1 MSTKS
6 EQFSAKI
13 RNLTDYQ
20 NRILHN
26 IAPLPTGTDIAN
38 TLRYFIH
45 TLRSILKEAPAD
57 LGDVKHSARR
67 RLNPRLPHYPSLDY
81 LCLYET
87 LDSLIEIVPSV
98 QYGQS
103 DLGQAIQQLFG
114 CILWFLEPE
123 IVDTIPHTVASTL
136 AIFPAALQKETV
148 DLLCTTLLPI
158 CLSEVQSIEG
168 DTYASMSVSAV
179 IMLVLQHCK
188 NKAHHAQLMECIMT
202 YKKDVYKDI
211 LCTIAFG
218 PSSARGAAANL
229 LFHYWP
235 SLVPANVEDRDF
247 SYTCWKP
254 IMCQRSNCLSPVNN
268 AAVKMCMDP
277 VIAGKYSK
285 HPPPLYLCQVCS
297 DYVNREI
304 SDCKPFLNVLQP
316 QEIVS
321 KICENKNCS
330 SMDKTALFTCYS
342 SECTGYHGNRPI
354 RYCTSCNSYIHADR
368 KDHIIQDFPADPLSC
383 DKETQSYLC
392 EAIISLLKEAHVI
405 EKDPLMAAAEA
416 ETNTDA
422 LSQPSENEVL
432 DLEGGEGDSRL
443 LSRFGLWLLIEKC
456 NPTERTPDEVVGR
469 LLSMAFQW
477 FGFTAT
483 LTQDS
488 VALESLKA
496 DYVTKWLMKILK
508 SHFNVFVSCLLPQ
521 PPDYARVGGD
531 YDSLCS
537 RITELLGGLRKV
549 FSLTPYNAVTFEVWD
564 YIMPHWMEC
573 ICCDIPDEELS
584 QLQDVL
590 CRLFDVDMSPLPFS
604 TEKLF
609 NFVACRFRGMAAND
623 QEKALL
629 WLQILTETDIVIPLK
644 LLLSIFSDGLT
655 SMSKIQLAKQKQRD
669 QQRAASQT
677 AETPAGPEQQQQQQQ
692 QQAPDEVAVET
703 PGAPPTEPTVAA
715 APPSVAPPAGAGP
728 GTEGGVVVGGVPV
741 EPPHVKIDPSPDD
754 GPIQE
759 QDEEQI
765 LRCFVLMLDMLNI
778 QVDLQYLPFHQGMEN
793 SQSKDFVSLLT
804 QTLSMTWLDP
814 HRCTNPRGLGRF
826 QQAPSGQPPTRALG
840 PCPTCELWGIYFQL
854 ALKLLEHISPVS
866 ETKVCDM
873 PEVSEYQFE
882 KFLEDGLA
890 KAKALNNDVKGKKNR
905 MAERGSSK
913 QKRFTKTKDPGKGFL
928 SATEMKPVEV
938 FTAETVKLPSAKDLK
953 AEKEKAVKKAT
964 AGDKSAKGKKDGDNG
979 STKEA
984 RFKLEELPKSI
995 QLLYVLL
1002 KEVPRQTDPDVLLN
1016 LFNCIKILVLNAECL
1031 RQAAK
1036 DHDAFLKY
1044 AQNNLLIPSFWNLL
1058 EGELSHVNEILVPL
1072 FLHSLALPHG
1082 SDAMW
1087 NLLQRDVE
1095 SDDWKARFRAVER
1108 VTALLRFVEKKSL
1121 GNNSVIMCSLACA
1134 FSTLVAATDDICP
1147 AVSSRAMIML
1157 ETIPKK
1163 VIKVLVGCLEFQW
1176 DCVIEDRVM
1185 ILNALYKLQHFL
1197 SDMIILSWEFFMNR
1211 LDTLALEA
1219 HVEMEQNK
1227 EFPFPIDLSRSQAG
1241 AGDRMDTFL
1250 NKQTRARVA
1259 RSQSET
1265 NSSLKP
1271 RCLSSFNL
1279 KSDFKRRSMSSPA
1292 TTNGF
1297 SRIQFAPTIRSTYS
1311 RLSESSEQSVGP
1323 LGDALFDDGHLQTVQ
1338 EEQPAD
1344 IPPMDLSSLDKE
1356 TVHKLI
1362 SLLMKF
1368 MTRESSADEEQT
1380 SGRAM
1385 NSVKGRNMMRKST
1398 VLRHLSVLM
1407 GYNQVEKCFIL
1418 APQQLRESAVFYAFM
1433 AGAPKMLDHN
1443 VKVGNIL
1450 LPMIMELFAYS
1461 PSPQKSPQDMQPHDY
1476 TLWFLEPHCR
1486 HSWLMSVLIILYK
1499 YNFDQLELKAEV
1511 KSLMRITI
1519 NTLEAQR
1526 HQCKPKRPE
1535 PPSPEDIWGATT
1547 PLEKKRSES
1556 SLIQAVGE
1564 GEEQDNGEEVS
1575 SNASAGPSSPLIPVA
1590 PREIPA
1596 GLHQQVECEPD
1607 MLFVPEEEV
1616 TALPIKKSNLS
1627 FVASTIV
1634 EVEEENEESVE
1645 ALEPLNKVEAIPAKA
1660 LMVSKEEP
1668 VSVQAV
1674 PRVVTEMAKVER
1686 QALEPSLMSA
1696 KVESF
1701 FSPFEKSKLQP
1712 RFRSKKQRKMG
1723 VATISSN
1730 ALSQRIDNKLGG
1742 GGKQGELSLDLSA
1755 AGAGGGINAGI
1766 TKGGLTRKS
1775 KEKGKKRSQKLKE
1788 QAKTPEKKSSVYSA
1802 AKRYH
1807 EDKNFM
1813 ALTKCTDCGVLLEEY
1828 DDDTVSLA
1836 IVVLSALVHRDPELA
1851 APLLLEMLQ
1860 VVARIASG
1868 IFSPWQAESIGSPPG
1883 HCCTVA
1889 KQFLRCTLHQLAPN
1903 GIFPQLFLS
1912 KIEDGDFLKTMAV
1925 ALTDFSD
1932 LSPLDAVSFLLEGL
1946 NEKKTLPSLRIL
1958 LVLMNLAEYMENLP
1972 LEGSSAWG
1980 NLISLF
1986 ETFFRKLAF
1995 ALPESCDTNDL
2006 FRIMIVILKSPAT
2019 KTLST
2024 LLDPMTKLIS
2034 YVIQNCHFKLKLL
2047 IEVCTLCNRI
2057 FVKERERQSVARCL
2071 VMEFV
2076 NALKFKSS
2084 LPDINLIQLVQFICL
2099 DAGGKMSDFGNLVG
2113 GDGDISDA
2121 CMAELS
2127 SSSLANDCLKQ
2138 YLNDAI
2144 EYVGDLHTLTKV
2156 KDKMKGGSHQNLNE
2170 DTLGSQLK
2178 AGVAQII
2185 ALEFTRSNQ
2194 RDSTKAV
2201 NRYLPWLYH
2210 PPSAV
2215 QQGPKEFIDCIAH
2228 VRLLSWLLLGSLTHA
2243 AVCPI
2248 NSSVTGIVCHPI
2260 PLDAGNHIADHVQV
2274 ILAGFAE
2281 QSKASVL
2288 HMSSLF
2294 HAFIL
2299 CQLWTMYC
2307 EQMASI
2313 NPPQSDQHNTAMMSV
2328 MDFWG
2333 RVTPGVLQLLS
2344 HSKVL
2349 ADMVNLHFLSLME
2362 ALQECNSSVLTKLF
2376 PMWTSILFSYP
2387 SKLPG
2392 SLQVRLQNCEN
2403 WAPPSLT
2410 KGEVTTYHSSVL
2422 LKWLKRLQFKMGQIE
2437 IQSSAAAQFYTV

>member
-57 LGDVKHSARR
+57 LTDCKQSARR

-87 LDSLIEIVPSV
+87 LDSLIEIVPNV

-136 AIFPAALQKETV
+136 AIFPMALQKETV

-168 DTYASMSVSAV
+168 DTYATMSVSAV

-202 YKKDVYKDI
+202 YKKDVFKDI

-218 PSSARGAAANL
+218 PSSARGAASNL

-235 SLVPANVEDRDF
+235 SLVPSNVEDRDF

-254 IMCQRSNCLSPVNN
+254 ILCQRSNCLSPVNN

-304 SDCKPFLNVLQP
+304 CDSKPFLNVLQP
-316 QEIVS
+316 QENVA
-321 KICENKNCS
+321 KTCENKNCS
-330 SMDKTALFTCYS
+330 SSEKEALFTCYS
-342 SECTGYHGNRPI
+342 SECTGFKGNRPI
-354 RYCTSCNSYIHADR
+354 RYCQNCNNYIHTER
-368 KDHIIQDFPADPLSC
+368 KEHIIQDFPADPLSC

-392 EAIISLLKEAHVI
+392 EAIISLLKEAHI
-405 EKDPLMAAAEA
+405 SDKDPLMAAAEA
-416 ETNTDA
+416 ETTTDMF
-422 LSQPSENEVL
+422 SQPSENEVI
-432 DLEGGEGDSRL
+432 DLESMDGDSRL

-456 NPTERTPDEVVGR
+456 NPTDRTADEVVGR
-469 LLSMAFQW
+469 LLSMVFQW

-496 DYVTKWLMKILK
+496 DYVTTWLIRILK

-521 PPDYARVGGD
+521 PPDYAKVGGD

-549 FSLTPYNAVTFEVWD
+549 FSLTPYNSVTFEVWD

-573 ICCDIPDEELS
+573 ICNDIPDEEIP

-655 SMSKIQLAKQKQRD
+655 SMSKIQLANQRKDQHQKANLPSSNPPVNNIQR
-669 QQRAASQT
+669 
-677 AETPAGPEQQQQQQQ
+677 PPE
-692 QQAPDEVAVET
+692 EVLIEPPPTV
-703 PGAPPTEPTVAA
+703 PPSPPTEL
-715 APPSVAPPAGAGP
+715 PPPPPVSLPP
-728 GTEGGVVVGGVPV
+728 GGLAEEVGVIGGGIGIIGEVGGVPV
-741 EPPHVKIDPSPDD
+741 ELPFVTIDPSPDD

-765 LRCFVLMLDMLNI
+765 LRCFVLMLDMLVI
-778 QVDLQYLPFHQGMEN
+778 QCDLQFLPFHQGMEN

-804 QTLSMTWLDP
+804 QMLSMTWLEA
-814 HRCTNPRGLGRF
+814 HKCTNPRSGKF
-826 QQAPSGQPPTRALG
+826 QPQQQQPKTIG
-840 PCPTCELWGIYFQL
+840 PCSTCELWGIFFQL
-854 ALKLLEHISPVS
+854 SLRILEHISPVS

-953 AEKEKAVKKAT
+953 AEKEKAVKKA
-964 AGDKSAKGKKDGDNG
+964 AAADKSTKGKKDGENG
-979 STKEA
+979 TQKEA
-984 RFKLEELPKSI
+984 RFKVEELPKSI
-995 QLLYVLL
+995 QLLFMLL
-1002 KEVPRQTDPDVLLN
+1002 KDVPRHNDPEVLLN
-1016 LFNCIKILVLNAECL
+1016 LFYCIKILCLNAECL

-1044 AQNNLLIPSFWNLL
+1044 AQNHLLIPNFWNLL
-1058 EGELSHVNEILVPL
+1058 EGELSCVNEIMVPL
-1072 FLHSLALPHG
+1072 ALHSLALPHG
-1082 SDAMW
+1082 SDVMW
-1087 NLLQRDVE
+1087 NLLQRDV
-1095 SDDWKARFRAVER
+1095 DNGDWKARFKAVER

-1134 FSTLVAATDDICP
+1134 FSSLITSTEDICP
-1147 AVSSRAMIML
+1147 AVSSRAIIML

-1163 VIKVLVGCLEFQW
+1163 ALKVLVGCLEFQW
-1176 DCVIEDRVM
+1176 DCVVEDRVM
-1185 ILNALYKLQHFL
+1185 ILDNLYKLQHFL
-1197 SDMIILSWEFFMNR
+1197 PETMVLSWEFFMNR

-1219 HVEMEQNK
+1219 QVEMEHNK

-1241 AGDRMDTFL
+1241 VVDRMDTFL

-1259 RSQSET
+1259 RSQSEM

-1271 RCLSSFNL
+1271 RRLSSFTL
-1279 KSDFKRRSMSSPA
+1279 KNEFKKRSMSSPP
-1292 TTNGF
+1292 TSTGGF
-1297 SRIQFAPTIRSTYS
+1297 SRVQFGAAMRSTYS
-1311 RLSESSEQSVGP
+1311 RLLENTDYGAETAGPIAESFFE
-1323 LGDALFDDGHLQTVQ
+1323 DGHLQTVQ
-1338 EEQPAD
+1338 EEQAPD
-1344 IPPMDLSSLDKE
+1344 LSSVDLSSLDKE

-1380 SGRAM
+1380 SSRAM

-1407 GYNQVEKCFIL
+1407 GYKQLEKCFIL
-1418 APQQLRESAVFYAFM
+1418 APQQLRESAVFYSFM

-1443 VKVGNIL
+1443 VKVGTVL
-1450 LPMIMELFAYS
+1450 LPMIIELLAYC
-1461 PSPQKSPQDMQPHDY
+1461 PSPQKAPQDMQLHDY

-1486 HSWLMSVLIILYK
+1486 ISWLMSFLIILYK

-1511 KSLMRITI
+1511 KSLVRVTI

-1535 PPSPEDIWGATT
+1535 PPTPEDIWGATT
-1547 PLEKKRSES
+1547 PLEKKKSES
-1556 SLIQAVGE
+1556 SLIQAMNE
-1564 GEEQDNGEEVS
+1564 MEDQDNSEEVS
-1575 SNASAGPSSPLIPVA
+1575 SIPSAGPSSPLLPTA

-1616 TALPIKKSNLS
+1616 TALTIKKSNLS

-1645 ALEPLNKVEAIPAKA
+1645 DLEPLNKVEAIPAKA
-1660 LMVSKEEP
+1660 LMVNKEEP
-1668 VSVQAV
+1668 VVHVAQAV
-1674 PRVVTEMAKVER
+1674 PRVVTEVAKVER
-1686 QALEPSLMSA
+1686 QALEPTLMTA

-1742 GGKQGELSLDLSA
+1742 GKQGDLTLDLSA
-1755 AGAGGGINAGI
+1755 TAGGVNSGIPKAGM
-1766 TKGGLTRKS
+1766 TRKS
-1775 KEKGKKRSQKLKE
+1775 KEKGKKRSQKLKD
-1788 QAKTPEKKSSVYSA
+1788 QSKTPEKKSSVYSA
-1802 AKRYH
+1802 ARRYH
-1807 EDKNFM
+1807 EDKNYM
-1813 ALTKCTDCGVLLEEY
+1813 ALTRCTDCGVLLEEY

-1836 IVVLSALVHRDPELA
+1836 IVVLSTLVHRDPELA

-1860 VVARIASG
+1860 VVARIANAA
-1868 IFSPWQAESIGSPPG
+1868 FFPWQSESFGSPPG

-1912 KIEDGDFLKTMAV
+1912 RVEDGEFWKTMVV
-1925 ALTDFSD
+1925 ALTDFSE
-1932 LSPLDAVSFLLEGL
+1932 LTPTDAISFLLEGL

-1958 LVLMNLAEYMENLP
+1958 IVLMNLAEYMENLP
-1972 LEGSSAWG
+1972 LEGSSAWS
-1980 NLISLF
+1980 NLVPLF
-1986 ETFFRKLAF
+1986 EVFFRKIAL
-1995 ALPESCDTNDL
+1995 ALPENCDTNDL
-2006 FRIMIVILKSPAT
+2006 CRIMLVLLKSPAT
-2019 KTLST
+2019 KLLNT
-2024 LLDPMTKLIS
+2024 LLDPMSKLMS
-2034 YVIQNCHFKLKLL
+2034 FVIQKARFKLKLL
-2047 IEVCTLCNRI
+2047 IELCSLCNRI
-2057 FVKERERQSVARCL
+2057 FMKERERQSFSRCI
-2071 VMEFV
+2071 VMELV

-2113 GDGDISDA
+2113 DGDISDA
-2121 CMAELS
+2121 CIAEFS
-2127 SSSLANDCLKQ
+2127 SCGLAVDCMKT
-2138 YLNDAI
+2138 YLTDAI

-2156 KDKMKGGSHQNLNE
+2156 KDKMKGGSQNLNE

-2185 ALEFTRSNQ
+2185 ALEFTRNNQ
-2194 RDSTKAV
+2194 REGGKSVV

-2248 NSSVTGIVCHPI
+2248 NSSLTGIICHPI
-2260 PLDAGNHIADHVQV
+2260 PLEAGNHIADHVQV

-2313 NPPQSDQHNTAMMSV
+2313 SAPQSDQHTAAMMSV
-2328 MDFWG
+2328 MDFWC

-2410 KGEVTTYHSSVL
+2410 KGEVTSYHSSVL